1 MDPDA
6 TPAEPMPAL
15 PGFPF
20 LHAGAGAV
28 IVGPTGAG
36 RSSLVQAGLYDA
48 ARASM
53 HSLYLGGEVTRA
65 EFNARAAALAAVRGD
80 EVDDS
85 LRAELGRVRYLDL
98 SDAISFAWAEPQ
110 EWTAGITVA
119 YQILAIDPVSAVASA
134 LMLDFDKSNDDWV
147 RFYDKLIRPLTAGGV
162 TVLLLD
168 NVGHAE
174 EAKRRAKG
182 ASAKSDRADLTF
194 SCALCAEPVGL
205 LIKAH
210 KVRSVRAG
218 FQRGDEW
225 LFAKDTHRI
234 LVRGRGEDHGSTF
247 RPTGQMQRVS
257 EAVEQEPGLS
267 KRAIRATVGGKAATV
282 DLALELLISEGN
294 IAANQDGQA
303 TRHRSIKPYR
313 EPTVSTVSQP
323 CPAPCPDTPPT
334 DRVPVSA
341 PLRAGHG
348 HGHGDGQGQQHTPES
363 LIATRSAG
371 TITEAEFDRAYD
383 ELAATA

>member
-1 MDPDA
+1 LSVPR
-6 TPAEPMPAL
+6 
-15 PGFPF
+15 G
-20 LHAGAGAV
+20 
-28 IVGPTGAG
+28 GPV
-36 RSSLVQAGLYDA
+36 SLLQAGLYDA
-48 ARASM
+48 ARASI
-53 HSLYLGGEVTRA
+53 HSLYLGSEVSQA
-65 EFNARAAALAAVRGD
+65 EFNARAAALAAVRCD

-85 LRAELGRVRYLDL
+85 LRGELARVRYLDL
-98 SDAISFAWAEPQ
+98 GEAVTSAWAEPQ
-110 EWTAGITVA
+110 EWIAGVTAT
-119 YQILAIDPVSAVASA
+119 YRILAIDPVSAVASA
-134 LMLDFDKSNDDWV
+134 LTLDFDKSNDDWV

-225 LFAKDTHRI
+225 LFAKDTQRI
-234 LVRGRGEDHGSTF
+234 AARGRPEDHGSTF

-257 EAVEQEPGLS
+257 EAVEQDPGLS
-267 KRAIRATVGGKAATV
+267 KRAIRATVRGKAATV
-282 DLALELLISEGN
+282 DLALELLIAEDY
-294 IAANQDGQA
+294 IAADHDGQA
-303 TRHRSIKPYR
+303 TRHTSVKPYR

-348 HGHGDGQGQQHTPES
+348 HGHGPSSSNGHTPES
-363 LIATRSAG
+363 LIAARKAG
-371 TITEAEFDRAYD
+371 TITEAEFDRSWD
-383 ELAATA
+383 ELEAAVA